1 MLSWLFAAVVS
12 IVVLWASVSSAATKS
27 RTRRKPRSSAPGERS
42 SSSTPLER
50 AFTAAVAAVPDDAL
64 RAFQAAGFVA
74 DGGDGLFFR
83 RTSLPALTRQLVKH
97 RDGLASVAGL
107 EPTDAELDAVRGV
120 LAGLRDAGYMEEE
133 PSSRAATGGS
143 MWQPAARWQ
152 AAVKKASREQAN
164 ANRKRSVDLSR
175 QLGRW
180 MIRKWTSLDEPCPV
194 HEHPAESWRPSQ
206 DGDVVQFPPRC
217 TCTTDHSRVE
227 PKTVKIRSGDVLDAE
242 GRRTGHILRTE
253 IPVRRAVPISPPEPG
268 RGSARRT
275 ARR

>member
-1 MLSWLFAAVVS
+1 MLSWLFAASVLL
-12 IVVLWASVSSAATKS
+12 VVLWASVSSAATKS

-50 AFTAAVAAVPDDAL
+50 AFAAAVAAVPDDAL

-133 PSSRAATGGS
+133 PSSRAATGAQCGS
-143 MWQPAARWQ
+143 PR
-152 AAVKKASREQAN
+152 R
-164 ANRKRSVDLSR
+164 D
-175 QLGRW
+175 GR
-180 MIRKWTSLDEPCPV
+180 
-194 HEHPAESWRPSQ
+194 
-206 DGDVVQFPPRC
+206 PR
-217 TCTTDHSRVE
+217 
-227 PKTVKIRSGDVLDAE
+227 
-242 GRRTGHILRTE
+242 
-253 IPVRRAVPISPPEPG
+253 
-268 RGSARRT
+268 
-275 ARR
+275 